1 MNKIERLVR
10 TTGESINKNSPTI
23 LTGIGVTGVI
33 STTALAIK
41 GTILAVEVIDDE
53 ESYAKRKFTNRE
65 KLELVWKLYLPT
77 AASGIITIAAIV
89 GSNHISS
96 KRNAA
101 LMSLYS
107 VADSALKEYQD
118 KVIEMFGEKKEAKV
132 RDEIAQDKLD
142 ENPVHDIIITSKGE
156 HLFFDA
162 LSGRY
167 FRSDVETVRRVQND
181 FNELLFNDMFVPLNE
196 FYDMLGLEGT
206 EMGRN
211 TGWDVQKGKLDIKFS
226 AKIAADGE
234 PCIVLGYS
242 IEPRFL

>member
-1 MNKIERLVR
+1 MNIKQLVR
-10 TTGESINKNSPTI
+10 TAGESVNKNSPTI

-41 GTILAVEVIDDE
+41 GTIAAVDVIRDAE
-53 ESYAKRKFTNRE
+53 ERHGALFNKE

-77 AASGIITIAAIV
+77 AASGVLTIAAIV

-96 KRNAA
+96 KRNTA

-118 KVIEMFGEKKEAKV
+118 KVIELFGEKKEAKV

-142 ENPVHDIIITSKGE
+142 KNPVHDIIITSKGE

-211 TGWDVQKGKLDIKFS
+211 TGWDVQRGKLDIHFS

>member
-1 MNKIERLVR
+1 MNIKQLVR
-10 TTGESINKNSPTI
+10 TAGESVNKNSPTI
-23 LTGIGVTGVI
+23 LTGLGVAGVI
-33 STTALAIK
+33 STTALAIR
-41 GTILAVEVIDDE
+41 GT
-53 ESYAKRKFTNRE
+53 SYAVWVLHNEEFDARRELTNKE
-65 KLELVWKLYLPT
+65 KIEAVWKLYIPT
-77 AASGIITIAAIV
+77 LASGVITIAAII

-96 KRNAA
+96 RRNAA

-107 VADSALKEYQD
+107 VADQALKEYQD
-118 KVIEMFGEKKEAKV
+118 KVVEMFGEKKEAKV

-142 ENPVHDIIITSKGE
+142 KNPVHDVIITNKGE
-156 HLFFDA
+156 YLFFDA

-211 TGWDVQKGKLDIKFS
+211 TGWDVQRGKLDIHFS
-226 AKIAADGE
+226 AKISTDGE

>member
-1 MNKIERLVR
+1 MNIKQVVR
-10 TTGESINKNSPTI
+10 AAGESVNKNSPTI

-53 ESYAKRKFTNRE
+53 EFYAKRTFTNKE
-65 KLELVWKLYLPT
+65 KLEVVWKLYLPT
-77 AASGIITIAAIV
+77 LASGIITIAAII

-96 KRNAA
+96 KRNTA
-101 LMSLYS
+101 LLSLYS

-118 KVIEMFGEKKEAKV
+118 KVVEMFGEKKEAKL
-132 RDEIAQDKLD
+132 RDELAQDKLD
-142 ENPVHDIIITSKGE
+142 QNPVHDVIITNKGE
-156 HLFFDA
+156 YLFFDA

-196 FYDMLGLEGT
+196 LYDLLGLEGT
-206 EMGRN
+206 EMGKN
-211 TGWDVQKGKLDIKFS
+211 TGWDVQRGKLDIQFS
-226 AKIAADGE
+226 AKISTDGE